1 MSTNNITVANWELIH
16 RLSNY
21 RHVLL
26 KLKTLGFQRVFS
38 ENLGDA
44 LGLSASQVRKD
55 FAHFE
60 ISGNRKAGYPV
71 GATID
76 HLNEILGK
84 TREQLLI
91 IVGCGKIGRALMGY
105 NRFARERIRV
115 VAGFDSDPA
124 LVNPDAHIPIHDMSE
139 MPEFVAAHEIRIAIM
154 TVPEAAASQVLD
166 QLIRSGIRGVLNFA
180 PIQLRGTRSCVVHN
194 VNLEQEVETLFYF
207 AQQRADA
214 PQQAGHEDDEVADE
228 PEQLA

>member
-1 MSTNNITVANWELIH
+1 MSTTNNITVANWELIH

-71 GATID
+71 EATLE

-91 IVGCGKIGRALMGY
+91 IVGCGKIGSALMGY

-124 LVNPDAHIPIHDMSE
+124 LVNPDAHIPIHDISE
-139 MPEFVAAHEIRIAIM
+139 LPAFVTAHEIRIAIM

-180 PIQLRGTRSCVVHN
+180 PIQLRGARNCVVHN

-207 AQQRADA
+207 AQQQANA
-214 PQQAGHEDDEVADE
+214 PQEPDNE
-228 PEQLA
+228 PEDPANAPE